1 MTAKGSPWGSRQP
14 AGRAILRSGTS
25 GTRVPGRA
33 RGMHAHT
40 SCPPWPRGTHVLG
53 QAEQAR
59 IHCPLGK
66 DSVPTQQHL
75 AFESNC
81 RSGPWVPSSFAVAR
95 SCDLRLR
102 LPTQA
107 EVPQPNGS
115 HQKGRQVR
123 RSGSR
128 EGADEV
134 HGRPQP
140 LPRGCSRA
148 ILQWQPLD
156 LEVQPTVQQSMQQF
170 PQPNESHQKGR
181 QVRRSG
187 SQEGAHEVH
196 GRPRPLPRGCSRAI
210 LQWQPLDL
218 EVQPNR
224 KPGAS
229 QGAVGLRCE
238 RV

>member
-33 RGMHAHT
+33 RGMHVHT
-40 SCPPWPRGTHVLG
+40 SCPPWPRGTHLLG

-59 IHCPLGK
+59 IQCPLGK

-107 EVPQPNGS
+107 EVPQGVIKKDGKSAGRGAGRALTKFMVGPQLCSGS
-115 HQKGRQVR
+115 PWIWKCSRQ
-123 RSGSR
+123 RSGACSSSHSPMR
-128 EGADEV
+128 VIKKDGKSAGRGARRALTKFMVGPDRYHEAV
-134 HGRPQP
+134 PGQF
-140 LPRGCSRA
+140 CSGGPW
-148 ILQWQPLD
+148 I
-156 LEVQPTVQQSMQQF
+156 
-170 PQPNESHQKGR
+170 
-181 QVRRSG
+181 
-187 SQEGAHEVH
+187 
-196 GRPRPLPRGCSRAI
+196 
-210 LQWQPLDL
+210 
-218 EVQPNR
+218 
-224 KPGAS
+224 
-229 QGAVGLRCE
+229 
-238 RV
+238 